1 MLSCEF
7 FKIFKNLSFTTPLGI
22 CFWIFLFMLL
32 FFATRW
38 TNRNQFF
45 FYFWTCFITAFE
57 RDEYHEFKNDLVVT
71 AWEHTFLDGIT
82 WNLAVFCRL
91 ISISICTLCSTVLQL
106 LTHGTSKRQIKSEME
121 LEKAVILRCSQI
133 FIKTLKKT
141 PVPESLF

>member
-1 MLSCEF
+1 MNFS
-7 FKIFKNLSFTTPLGI
+7 K
-22 CFWIFLFMLL
+22 FLRTFLL
-32 FFATRW
+32 QLPWASASG
-38 TNRNQFF
+38 F
-45 FYFWTCFITAFE
+45 FYSCYCFLPPGELIETSFFSIFRHVLSTAFE